1 MTRTEARYMAAT
13 GMFDGLHAGHLFVL
27 AKLRRRAAARGLQPM
42 VISFANHPSET
53 LRPDKPVRLLMS
65 APAKRKAIRELA
77 GIDTVEI
84 IDFTPDFAAMT
95 AAQYLA
101 TLKKKGVAALAMGF
115 NNHIG
120 SDRLDATGAAALG
133 IIDIEQ
139 LPPCPGDEATSSS
152 ALRHAIADA
161 DLDTA
166 AGLLGRPFAI
176 DGTVVGGKRL
186 GRTIGFPTANIAPT
200 LGPRQLLPPDGVY
213 AADITLEGETDTR
226 RAMVNIGVRPTVDKS
241 ATPARSIEAHIL
253 DFDADIYGTPVSLA
267 FLRRLRSERRFPSL
281 DALRAQLALDA
292 TAARRI

>member
-1 MTRTEARYMAAT
+1 MTSTEARYMAAT

-27 AKLRRRAAARGLQPM
+27 AELRRRAADRGLQPM

-53 LRPDKPVRLLMS
+53 LRPNKPVRLLMS

-120 SDRLDATGAAALG
+120 SDRLDATNAAALG

-200 LGPRQLLPPDGVY
+200 LGSRQLLPPDGVY
-213 AADITLEGETDTR
+213 AADITLEGETATR
-226 RAMVNIGVRPTVDKS
+226 RAMVNIGVRPTVDNS
-241 ATPARSIEAHIL
+241 AAPARSIEAHIL

-281 DALRAQLALDA
+281 DALRVQLALDA
-292 TAARRI
+292 TAARHT

>member
-27 AKLRRRAAARGLQPM
+27 AELRRRAADRGLQPM

-101 TLKKKGVAALAMGF
+101 TLKKKGIAALAMGF

-120 SDRLDATGAAALG
+120 SDRLDATDAAALG

-200 LGPRQLLPPDGVY
+200 LGSRQLLPPDGVY
-213 AADITLEGETDTR
+213 AADITLEGETATR
-226 RAMVNIGVRPTVDKS
+226 RAMVNIGVRPTVDNS
-241 ATPARSIEAHIL
+241 AAPARSIEAHIL

-292 TAARRI
+292 TAARHI

>member
-1 MTRTEARYMAAT
+1 MAAT

-27 AKLRRRAAARGLQPM
+27 AELRRRATDRGLQPM

-152 ALRHAIADA
+152 ALRHAIGDA

-166 AGLLGRPFAI
+166 TGLLGRPFAI

-200 LGPRQLLPPDGVY
+200 LGFRQLLPPDGAY
-213 AADITLEGETDTR
+213 AADITLEGETATR
-226 RAMVNIGVRPTVDKS
+226 RAMVNIGVRPTVDNS
-241 ATPARSIEAHIL
+241 AIPARSIEAHIL

-292 TAARRI
+292 TAARHI

>member
-1 MTRTEARYMAAT
+1 MAAT

-27 AKLRRRAAARGLQPM
+27 AELRRRAAARGLQPM

-53 LRPDKPVRLLMS
+53 LRPDKPVQLLMS
-65 APAKRKAIRELA
+65 PPAKRKAIRELA

-200 LGPRQLLPPDGVY
+200 LGSRQLLPPDGVY
-213 AADITLEGETDTR
+213 AADITLEDETATR
-226 RAMVNIGVRPTVDKS
+226 RAMVNIGVRPTVDNS
-241 ATPARSIEAHIL
+241 AAPARSIEAHIL

-292 TAARRI
+292 TAARHI